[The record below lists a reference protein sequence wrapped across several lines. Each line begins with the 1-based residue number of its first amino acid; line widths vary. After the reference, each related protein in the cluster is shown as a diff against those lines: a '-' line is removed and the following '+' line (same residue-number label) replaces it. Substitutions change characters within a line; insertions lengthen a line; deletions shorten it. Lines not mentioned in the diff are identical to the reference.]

1 MRADIGLV
9 LILTLILSVVPGR
22 SEDNPPAKD
31 EAVDMAPTSP
41 SIELLEFL
49 GAWETD
55 DGEWVDPAIL
65 DDSSPSDQE
74 SSDD

>member
-9 LILTLILSVVPGR
+9 LILTLILSAAPGR
-22 SEDNPPAKD
+22 CEENPPAKD
-31 EAVDMAPTSP
+31 DAVDVAPALP
-41 SIELLEFL
+41 SIELLEFV

-65 DDSSPSDQE
+65 DESSPSDQE